1 MRVSTNS
8 FYALGASSMMQGQS
22 NLAQLQQQISTMKRV
37 NNPSDDPIA
46 SAQILL
52 LNQSSGRNDQFI
64 TNTKAVDSS
73 LSLSSQTLQNT
84 ADLLGSLSTL
94 AVSAGSGILTTTNL
108 QDIQTQANQMF
119 QTLVGYG
126 NTRDGQGNYLFA
138 GNAIG
143 NAPFVVNGATSPAVT
158 TYQGDTGQRDVQVSP
173 SGQISVTEVGSLVF
187 GNGTQPT
194 KAFDD
199 VQQFISLLGQNPKP
213 ANFSTQLS
221 TIIGNFKSDQQQVLT
236 ANASIGARQNQN
248 DAVQNNDTSV
258 GLQYQT
264 ALSGLQDLD
273 MGKASSDLLMAQSSL
288 QYSQLVFQKV
298 QGLSLFNNI

>member
-8 FYALGASSMMQGQS
+8 FYDFGAGAMAQGQS

-46 SAQILL
+46 SAQILQ
-52 LNQSSGRNDQFI
+52 LNQSEGRNSQFV

-73 LSLSSQTLQNT
+73 LSTSSQTLQSVS
-84 ADLLGSLSTL
+84 DLMEQLKTL
-94 AVSAGSGILTTTNL
+94 AVSAGNAILTTTDL
-108 QDIQTQANQMF
+108 QHIQTQANQMF

-138 GNAIG
+138 GNAISKT
-143 NAPFVVNGATSPAVT
+143 PFVFNGATGVT

-173 SGQISVTEVGSLVF
+173 SSQISVTEVGSLVF

-199 VQQFISLLGQNPKP
+199 VQQFISLLGQNPQP
-213 ANFSTQLS
+213 ANFSSQLS
-221 TIIGNFKSDQQQVLT
+221 NIISSFDDDQQRVLT
-236 ANASIGARQNQN
+236 ADASIGARQNQN
-248 DAVQNNDTSV
+248 DAMSANGSDLD
-258 GLQYQT
+258 LQYQT
-264 ALSGLQDLD
+264 ALSKLQDLD
-273 MGKASSDLLMAQSSL
+273 MAKASSDLLMAQSSL

-298 QGLSLFNNI
+298 QGLSLFNKM

>member
-8 FYALGASSMMQGQS
+8 FYSFGANAMMQGQS
-22 NLAQLQQQISTMKRV
+22 NLAQLQQQISTMKKV

-52 LNQSSGRNDQFI
+52 LNQSDGRNSQFI
-64 TNTKAVDSS
+64 SNTTAVDSA
-73 LSLSSQTLQNT
+73 LSTSSQTLQST
-84 ADLLGSLSTL
+84 ADLLGSLRTL
-94 AVSAGSGILTTTNL
+94 AVSAGDGTLTTTNL
-108 QDIQTQANQMF
+108 QELQAQAQQMF

-138 GNAIG
+138 GNAIS
-143 NAPFVVNGATSPAVT
+143 NTPFVFNSATGVT

-173 SGQISVTEVGSLVF
+173 SSQISVTEVGSLVF

-199 VQQFISLLGQNPKP
+199 VQQFVTLLGQNPKP
-213 ANFSTQLS
+213 GNFGIQLS
-221 TIIGNFKSDQQQVLT
+221 TIIGNFDADQQRVLT
-236 ANASIGARQNQN
+236 ANASIGSRQNQN
-248 DAVQNNDTSV
+248 QAVHDNDTSV

-264 ALSGLQDLD
+264 SLSGLQDLD
-273 MGKASSDLLMAQSSL
+273 MGKASSDLLMSQSAL

-298 QGLSLFNNI
+298 QGLSLFNHM

>member
-1 MRVSTNS
+1 MRVSTNF
-8 FYALGASSMMQGQS
+8 FYDFGASAMMQGQS

-46 SAQILL
+46 SAQILQ
-52 LNQSSGRNDQFI
+52 LNQSDGRNTQFI
-64 TNTKAVDSS
+64 SNTKIVDAS
-73 LSLSSQTLQNT
+73 LSMSSQTMQDA
-84 ADLLGSLSTL
+84 ADLMGKLKTL
-94 AVSAGSGILTTTNL
+94 AVSAGDGTLNSTNL
-108 QDIQTQANQMF
+108 QAIQTQAQQMF

-138 GNAIG
+138 GNALS
-143 NAPFVVNGATSPAVT
+143 NTPFVVNGATTS
-158 TYQGDTGQRDVQVSP
+158 YNGDTGQRDVQVSP
-173 SGQISVTEVGSLVF
+173 SSQISITEVGSLAF
-187 GNGTQPT
+187 GNGSQPT

-213 ANFSTQLS
+213 ANYSSQLSNIMSSFDDDQQRFST
-221 TIIGNFKSDQQQVLT
+221 V
-236 ANASIGARQNQN
+236 NASIGSRQNQN
-248 DAVQNNDTSV
+248 DAVNTNDTNV

-273 MGKASSDLLMAQSSL
+273 IGKASSDLLMAQSAL